1 MANCGETRDEEAKTS
16 WEARRQAAVRALDL
30 LDTPPTPE
38 FEALVDLGGQTLGVP
53 ICGISLID
61 DSRQWFKALRGL
73 VHRQMPR
80 EEAFCNRLLE
90 AGAPLVISDLAA
102 DNASSGHPLVA
113 GEPGLRFYAGSP
125 LTLGDGLIVGA
136 ICVFDTVPRVFE
148 AKDAEALSRLAG
160 IAEGLLRQFESAQ
173 KLARLTREAEAHLH
187 LVEDQRRQLSQQHRV
202 LSQASTMARIGAW
215 ERDLA
220 TGDYR
225 WSEGMYRLHEVAED
239 FVINEE
245 TVFSFYPPSERR
257 RVKGIIAR
265 ARKTSTSYQLD
276 AQIVTARGNRRWV
289 RLTSELETAGG
300 GMPARRFGVM
310 RDITEEKEAA
320 DRIACMAERDAL
332 TGLYNRAFL
341 QARIDALGESAP
353 GRRHAF
359 LLLDLD
365 GFKDINDT
373 HGHAAGDECLR
384 RVSRRIARVAGRGA
398 LVARIGGDE
407 FAVLAEDLPG
417 RDARTLA
424 RQVREAIQVPLRW
437 QGQAFQLS
445 ASIGI
450 AYWPGTGPVRSDA
463 LFADADLALYD
474 AKGAGKNCDA
484 IYRVELKAEATQR
497 FAIVRDISR
506 ALKRGNL
513 ELYYQPKVRL
523 ADGAHRGFEALLRWV
538 REDGSVVAAG
548 AFEPALKDPGL
559 SAEIGHFVLRSGLEQ
574 AAEWQRQ
581 GVAFG
586 SIAINLGASQFR
598 HRNLARTILERIANL
613 GLTPEKIEVEVT
625 EDVFLSRAAGH
636 APEICRELKQGGVT
650 IAFDDFGTGFASL
663 THLREFPVDV
673 LKIDRSFI
681 SRLGADASTTSIVHA
696 VVDLARNLD
705 LQTVAEGV
713 ETESQAQFLRA
724 VGCEW
729 AQGYLYARPMDARS
743 VPAYLGITERWRA

>member
-1 MANCGETRDEEAKTS
+1 MANGAKTKDDETKAAR
-16 WEARRQAAVRALDL
+16 EARRQAAVMALDL

-38 FEALVDLGGQTLGVP
+38 FEALVELGGQTLGVP

-61 DSRQWFKALRGL
+61 DKRQWFKALRGL
-73 VHRQMPR
+73 GLEQMPR
-80 EEAFCNRLLE
+80 EEAFCNRLIE
-90 AGAPLVISDLAA
+90 AGGPLIISDLAA
-102 DNASSGHPLVA
+102 DSTSSGHPLVA
-113 GEPGLRFYAGSP
+113 GGPRLRFYAGAP
-125 LTLGDGLIVGA
+125 LTLEDGLVVGA
-136 ICVFDTVPRVFE
+136 ICVFDMVPRIFE
-148 AKDAEALSRLAG
+148 ESQADALSRLAG

-173 KLARLTREAEAHLH
+173 KLARLTREAEAHLR
-187 LVEDQRRQLSQQHRV
+187 LVEHQRRQLSQQHRV
-202 LSQASTMARIGAW
+202 LSQASAMARIGAW

-245 TVFSFYPPSERR
+245 TVFSFYPRSERR
-257 RVKGIIAR
+257 RVRGVVAR
-265 ARKTSTSYQLD
+265 ARKANVSYQVD
-276 AQIVTARGNRRWV
+276 AQIVTAKGNRRWV
-289 RLTSELETAGG
+289 RVSSEVETVAGV
-300 GMPARRFGVM
+300 PVRRFGIM

-320 DRIACMAERDAL
+320 DRIASMAERDAL
-332 TGLYNRAFL
+332 TGLYNRALL
-341 QARIDALGESAP
+341 QARIDGLAESAP

-384 RVSRRIARVAGRGA
+384 RVSRRIARAAGRGA

-407 FAVLAEDLPG
+407 FAILVEECSG
-417 RDARTLA
+417 RDARALA
-424 RQVREAIQVPLRW
+424 RHVRKAIQVPLRW

-450 AYWPGTGPVRSDA
+450 AYWPGSGPIRSDA

-474 AKGAGKNCDA
+474 AKAAGKNCDA
-484 IYRVELKAEATQR
+484 VYRAELKTEATQR

-523 ADGAHRGFEALLRWV
+523 CDGAHQGFEALLRWV

-548 AFEPALKDPGL
+548 AFEPALRDPGL
-559 SAEIGHFVLRSGLEQ
+559 SVEIGHFVLGSSLEQ

-581 GVAFG
+581 GLAFG

-598 HRNLARTILERIANL
+598 HRNLARTILERIASL
-613 GLTPEKIEVEVT
+613 GLPPAAIEVEVT

-636 APEICRELKQGGVT
+636 ALEVCRDLKQGGVT

-696 VVDLARNLD
+696 VIDLAHNLD

-713 ETESQAQFLRA
+713 ETEGQAQFLRA

-743 VPAYLGITERWRA
+743 VPDYLGAFERLRA

>member
-1 MANCGETRDEEAKTS
+1 MANGGQKEQAEAKAA
-16 WEARRQAAVRALDL
+16 WEVRRQAAVKALAI

-38 FEALVDLGGQTLGVP
+38 FEALVDIVGQTLGVP

-61 DSRQWFKALRGL
+61 DRRQWFKALRGL
-73 VHRQMPR
+73 GLKQMPR
-80 EEAFCNRLLE
+80 EHAFCNRLIE
-90 AGAPLVISDLAA
+90 SGAPLVISDLAA
-102 DNASSGHPLVA
+102 ESASSSHPLVA
-113 GEPGLRFYAGSP
+113 GGPRLRFYAGAP
-125 LTLGDGLIVGA
+125 LTLEDGLVVGA
-136 ICVFDTVPRVFE
+136 ICVFDTAPRVFE
-148 AKDAEALSRLAG
+148 KKEAEALSRLAG
-160 IAEGLLRQFESAQ
+160 IAEGLLRQFESAE
-173 KLARLTREAEAHLH
+173 KLARLSREAEAHLR
-187 LVEDQRRQLSQQHRV
+187 LVEDQRRQLFQQHRV
-202 LSQASTMARIGAW
+202 LSQASVMARIGAW

-220 TGDYR
+220 TGAYR
-225 WSEGMYRLHEVAED
+225 WSEGMYRLHEVGED
-239 FVINEE
+239 FVVDEE
-245 TVFSFYPPSERR
+245 AVFSFYPRSERR
-257 RVKGIIAR
+257 RIAGVIAR
-265 ARKTSTSYQLD
+265 ARKANTSYRLD
-276 AQIVTARGNRRWV
+276 AQIVTGKGNRRWV
-289 RLTSELETAGG
+289 RISSEAEMIDGV
-300 GMPARRFGVM
+300 PVRRFGIM
-310 RDITEEKEAA
+310 RDITDEKEAA
-320 DRIACMAERDAL
+320 DRIASMAERDAL

-341 QARIDALGESAP
+341 QTRIDGLAETVP

-384 RVSRRIARVAGRGA
+384 RVSRRIGRAAGRGA

-407 FAVLAEDLPG
+407 FAILVEESQG
-417 RDARTLA
+417 RDARALA
-424 RQVREAIQVPLRW
+424 RHVRKAIQVPLRW

-450 AYWPGTGPVRSDA
+450 AYWPGTGPIRSDA

-484 IYRVELKAEATQR
+484 VYRVELKAEATQR

-548 AFEPALKDPGL
+548 AFGPALKDPGL
-559 SAEIGHFVLRSGLEQ
+559 SVEIGHFVLRSGLEQ

-581 GVAFG
+581 GLAFG
-586 SIAINLGASQFR
+586 SVAINLGASQFR
-598 HRNLARTILERIANL
+598 HRNLARTILEHIASL
-613 GLTPEKIEVEVT
+613 GLPPGSIEVEVT
-625 EDVFLSRAAGH
+625 EDVFLSRAAGY
-636 APEICRELKQGGVT
+636 APEICRDLKQGGVT

-681 SRLGADASTTSIVHA
+681 SRLGTDASTTSIVHA
-696 VVDLARNLD
+696 VIDLAHNLD

-713 ETESQAQFLRA
+713 ETEGQAQFLRA

-743 VPAYLGITERWRA
+743 VPAYLGAAERLRA